1 MQCPYCSEDS
11 SVTETRVVNDGLRRR
26 RVCNS
31 CRRRFTTYER
41 VGQPSL
47 KVEKRDGS
55 IAAFDSEKLLLSLIR
70 VSRRRGLQDEVLRR
84 VARDIEAALVDA
96 GQRSVVWRDIV
107 VAALRRLEPI
117 DRISARRFA
126 ANYLDE
132 NGDLRLEGEQ
142 GTAADAHSQLGLP
155 GIEDTPSR

>member
-1 MQCPYCSEDS
+1 VQCPYCGEDS
-11 SVTETRVVNDGLRRR
+11 NVTETRVVLDGMRRR

-55 IAAFDSEKLLLSLIR
+55 VEPFDGEKLLRALLR
-70 VSRRRGLQDEVLRR
+70 VSSRRAVKDEALRR

-96 GQRSVVWRDIV
+96 GRRSVAWSDIV
-107 VAALRRLEPI
+107 RAALRRLEPI
-117 DRISARRFA
+117 DRVAARRLA
-126 ANYLDE
+126 ADYQDDQGE
-132 NGDLRLEGEQ
+132 LRLDGEALR
-142 GTAADAHSQLGLP
+142 AAGELPQLGLP
-155 GIEDTPSR
+155 GVEDDA

>member
-1 MQCPYCSEDS
+1 MQCPYCGEDS
-11 SVTETRVVNDGLRRR
+11 NVTETREAADGQLRRR

-55 IAAFDSEKLLLSLIR
+55 SEPFDGDKLLLALSR
-70 VSRRRGLQDEVLRR
+70 VSAHRGHKDDVMRR

-96 GQRSVVWRDIV
+96 GQRSVTWSAIV
-107 VAALRRLEPI
+107 SAALRRLEPI
-117 DRISARRFA
+117 DRVAARRLA
-126 ANYLDE
+126 SNYQDE
-132 NGDLRLEGEQ
+132 NGELRLDGKETPSGGQ
-142 GTAADAHSQLGLP
+142 PQLGLP
-155 GIEDTPSR
+155 GVNDET

>member
-1 MQCPYCSEDS
+1 VQCPYCGEDS
-11 SVTETRVVNDGLRRR
+11 NVTETRVVLDGLRRR

-55 IAAFDSEKLLLSLIR
+55 VEAFDGEKLLRSLVR
-70 VSRRRGLQDEVLRR
+70 VSSHRGVKDEVLLR

-96 GQRSVVWRDIV
+96 GQRSVSWSDIV
-107 VAALRRLEPI
+107 RAALYRLEPI
-117 DRISARRFA
+117 DRISARRLA

-132 NGDLRLEGEQ
+132 QGDLRLNDPQLGAQ
-142 GTAADAHSQLGLP
+142 PQLGLP
-155 GIEDTPSR
+155 GVNDER